1 MHRLPLATA
10 LILTLSVGLGTG
22 SLPASGQ
29 QVAPA
34 VLSEDVATCLCL
46 EREMPDLQSEM
57 QLRQGILREREG
69 ELERLGMDIEV
80 KRAAMAP
87 GDEIAMAEL
96 KALIERQLA
105 LRGLIRRDIVPSY
118 QDSVADFNAS
128 VATYNEIC
136 GGKRIEQSDID
147 RLQGNLQCPRRN

>member
-10 LILTLSVGLGTG
+10 VVLTLSAGLGTG

-57 QLRQGILREREG
+57 QLREGILREREG

-80 KRAAMAP
+80 KRASMAP

-118 QDSVADFNAS
+118 RDSVADFNAA
-128 VATYNEIC
+128 VATYNDRC
-136 GGKRIEQSDID
+136 GGKRLEQSDID
-147 RLQGNLQCPRRN
+147 RLQGSLQCPSRN